1 MHHSSLKMHQL
12 SCHVLMIIVLAPERK
27 RPAFIW
33 SYQQQYEKVF
43 GFKTR
48 QLMHW
53 GERLTP

>member
-1 MHHSSLKMHQL
+1 
-12 SCHVLMIIVLAPERK
+12 MIIVMALEGK

-33 SYQQQYEKVF
+33 TYQQQYEKVF